1 MMSNQQGTQMRPNSE
16 PTAGEH
22 GTRQTDLF
30 DYDAEL
36 RLHNELFRAAA
47 RVGSR
52 DRVLDIGCG
61 AGQSTREAARAA
73 VTGSVVGVDLSAPM
87 LERARRLSDDQ
98 GLPNIT
104 YQQADAQVHR
114 FPPTH
119 FDLCISRFGAMF
131 FADPV
136 AAFTNIGRA
145 LRPGARLVLLVW
157 QDRDRN
163 EWASAIRRSLTGTAP
178 GPHRRSSPF
187 SLADPTV
194 TQGILAAA
202 GFTQVS
208 FTDVHEPVFYGP
220 DTATAFDNVLRLP
233 ECGTCSPASTPRQ
246 PSEHARGYAPPS
258 PPTTPTAAC
267 TSTRVPGSSQAAV
280 ADHRTQPDPNIQP
293 RPMPLLRDSGRIDA
307 VRGS

>member
-1 MMSNQQGTQMRPNSE
+1 VNRSVLSNQQGAQMRPNSE
-16 PTAGEH
+16 PTTGEH
-22 GTRQTDLF
+22 GTGRTDLF

-36 RLHNELFRAAA
+36 RPHNELFRAAA

-52 DRVLDIGCG
+52 DRVLDVGCG

-73 VTGSVVGVDLSAPM
+73 VAGSVVGVDLSAPM
-87 LERARRLSDDQ
+87 LERARQLSDDQ
-98 GLPNIT
+98 KLTNIT

-114 FPPTH
+114 FPSAH

-163 EWASAIRRSLTGTAP
+163 EWASAIRRSLTAATAAPARPTGGP
-178 GPHRRSSPF
+178 GPF
-187 SLADPTV
+187 SLADPAV

-202 GFTQVS
+202 GFTRAG

-220 DTATAFDNVLRLP
+220 DTATAFDNVLRLR
-233 ECGTCSPASTPRQ
+233 EYKDLLATLD
-246 PSEHARGYAPPS
+246 
-258 PPTTPTAAC
+258 
-267 TSTRVPGSSQAAV
+267 TSTAEQARTRLRATLAAHNTGSGVYFDSRAWII
-280 ADHRTQPDPNIQP
+280 TSTKE
-293 RPMPLLRDSGRIDA
+293 PLA
-307 VRGS
+307 